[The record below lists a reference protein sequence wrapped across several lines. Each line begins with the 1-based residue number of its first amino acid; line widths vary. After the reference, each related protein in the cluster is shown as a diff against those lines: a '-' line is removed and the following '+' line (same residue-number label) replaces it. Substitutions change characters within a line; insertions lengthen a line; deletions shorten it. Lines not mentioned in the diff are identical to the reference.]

1 MHGNSPSINSSKQ
14 RNNQRCIESQWS
26 PSTSG
31 RYSDWQKI
39 VDETRIIIHLSKLLQ
54 LSHALW
60 KSSHLT
66 FFTQLNVTRGWF
78 SYVWM
83 SWGCAVACTYSLIVF
98 VDSSVRRG
106 CSDFDWHGTNPSRD
120 QHAFPRFLS
129 YRTWSSTIQP
139 QTAGARLW
147 QCVSRF
153 LCSGANKEKKFGYV
167 QLQVCMSLFPTS
179 TGIHLQ
185 YFDEY
190 KVQTSYFHSDITKT
204 IEVPLF
210 VCKQRM
216 RV

>member
-1 MHGNSPSINSSKQ
+1 MHGNSPSIDSSKQ
-14 RNNQRCIESQWS
+14 RNNQGCIESQWS

-139 QTAGARLW
+139 QTAGEPLGSGNAYRDFFVRA
-147 QCVSRF
+147 QTKKKSSGMSSYKYAC
-153 LCSGANKEKKFGYV
+153 LCF
-167 QLQVCMSLFPTS
+167 QLVPEYISSTSMNTRCIHHTS
-179 TGIHLQ
+179 TQI
-185 YFDEY
+185 
-190 KVQTSYFHSDITKT
+190 
-204 IEVPLF
+204 
-210 VCKQRM
+210 
-216 RV
+216 